1 VNVKIITQQKITFKT
16 MRTLFR
22 ITVLLIVLYFIFGC
36 TRNIETLGNVN
47 STSEV
52 KHNCSNHCTHTRTPN
67 KLKYKPTVVVRA
79 LGDVDYSDL
88 TYAVNVIEDFY
99 GFNCVIGSNQPITD
113 DLYISGTTS
122 IIEPDKCVRKFYST
136 QRVVYIVDK
145 KLWHNGRYYR
155 GFATTNGGTVV
166 VSADF
171 SFMKETII
179 HEIGHTFG
187 LSHCSD
193 RTCIMATSDNDVY
206 ENGSFCSRCRPYVQF
221 Y

>member
-1 VNVKIITQQKITFKT
+1 

-36 TRNIETLGNVN
+36 TRNIETLGNVE

-52 KHNCSNHCTHTRTPN
+52 KHNCSNHCTHTKTPT
-67 KLKYKPTVVVRA
+67 KLKYKPTVVVKA
-79 LGDVDYSDL
+79 LGYVDYSDL
-88 TYAVNVIEDFY
+88 TYAVNVIEGFY
-99 GFNCVIGSNQPITD
+99 GFNCVIGSTQSIPD
-113 DLYISGTTS
+113 DLYIPGTTN
-122 IIEPDKCVRKFYST
+122 IIEPDKCVRKFYTT
-136 QRVVYIVDK
+136 QRVVYIVNK

-166 VSADF
+166 VSADL
-171 SFMKETII
+171 SVMKETLI

-187 LSHCSD
+187 LSHCSN
-193 RTCIMATSDNDVY
+193 RTCIMASNNDAY
-206 ENGSFCSRCRPYVQF
+206 DRGTFCSKCRPYVQF